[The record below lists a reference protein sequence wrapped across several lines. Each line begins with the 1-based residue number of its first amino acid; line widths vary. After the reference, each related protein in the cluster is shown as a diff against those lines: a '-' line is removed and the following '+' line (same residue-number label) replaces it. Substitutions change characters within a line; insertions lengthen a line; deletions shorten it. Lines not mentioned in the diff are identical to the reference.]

1 MQVPLILHVI
11 QNSGCGGEGVEGF
24 PLCLAQ
30 AEGGVAVY
38 KISEKRFPEYQ
49 DTLRR
54 ACRSG
59 GGGSM

>member
-24 PLCLAQ
+24 PLCLAK

-38 KISEKRFPEYQ
+38 VREDKQEKIS
-49 DTLRR
+49 
-54 ACRSG
+54 
-59 GGGSM
+59 